1 MHHNDTQSLTSHS
14 LFSQLQSGLLPLT
27 LHWNH
32 VSKKVH
38 FHTAKSNGHSSVLT
52 LLHLLAAF
60 HMNGHFL
67 LEMLASLGFCD
78 TTFPGFLLTSLLPV
92 SGSPCGSSSSTR
104 PLNAGASYHS
114 DIGCLLSLFFLLP
127 TSSTLSSCW
136 PFQNISPTQSSPLS
150 STHRFSWLPDT
161 GCLTVLSNWTHS
173 E

>member
-27 LHWNH
+27 LQWNH
-32 VSKKVH
+32 ISKKVY
-38 FHTAKSNGHSSVLT
+38 FHTAESNGHSSVLT

-67 LEMLASLGFCD
+67 LEMLASLGSCD

-114 DIGCLLSLFFLLP
+114 DIGCLLSF
-127 TSSTLSSCW
+127 S
-136 PFQNISPTQSSPLS
+136 SSPLPLHYPHADLS
-150 STHRFSWLPDT
+150 KIYLQHNLLLWAQLTDSADYLTL